1 MSCIPNGPGSLQ
13 SLKTFVYT
21 NLMSNCGE
29 TTCIKTK
36 DV

>member
-21 NLMSNCGE
+21 NLMSKRGE
-29 TTCIKTK
+29 RACIETK